1 MILFVF
7 DTLGKILYEAGYH
20 LSARENQMKVSE
32 KSLNSFAL
40 QTHFNTVCT
49 EISHQPIFIFHLFRQ
64 DIFHLHQMD
73 QSPIFYRPLLHEYD
87 DWK

>member
-1 MILFVF
+1 MADNVTKSAIKRGKVVLILFVF

-40 QTHFNTVCT
+40 QTHLTDKCVCKLKK
-49 EISHQPIFIFHLFRQ
+49 EVR
-64 DIFHLHQMD
+64 
-73 QSPIFYRPLLHEYD
+73 
-87 DWK
+87 